1 MAVANAA
8 IITGA
13 SRGIG
18 RAIAT
23 RLASDGFSIAVN
35 FASNEAEADAVV
47 GEIESGGGH
56 ALAVQADVSKAEGV
70 SDLFKKAAGTLGD
83 VSVVVH
89 SAGIMPLG
97 PISPAQIDVFDRVY
111 ATNLRST
118 FLVLGTAAQIL
129 RPGGRIVA
137 MSSSVLAKSFPNYG
151 AYIASKG
158 GVEGLV
164 RVLAN
169 ELRGKGVTVNAV
181 APGPTGTDLFLKGK
195 SKDQIDELAQLAP
208 LERLGTPDDIARTV
222 SFLCGPDGGWV
233 NGQILRA
240 NGGFA

>member
-1 MAVANAA
+1 VANAA

-35 FASNEAEADAVV
+35 YASNEAEADAVV
-47 GEIESGGGH
+47 NEIESAGGH
-56 ALAVQADVSKAEGV
+56 AVAVQADVSKIEDV
-70 SDLFKKAAGTLGD
+70 SGLFKKAATSLGE
-83 VSVVVH
+83 VSAVVH

-97 PISPAQIDVFDRVY
+97 PIAPAQIDVFDRVV

-118 FLVLGTAAQIL
+118 FLVLGTAAQVL

-137 MSSSVLAKSFPNYG
+137 MSSSVLAKSFPTYG

-195 SKDQIDELAQLAP
+195 TKEQIDELARLAP
-208 LERLGTPDDIARTV
+208 LERLGTPEDAARVV

-233 NGQILRA
+233 NGQVLRV